1 MRELADAE
9 RIGRFMRAFGSAAP
23 VESVCYLVGGATA
36 VLLGWRRTTIDV
48 DIELEPE
55 HDELLRALPAIK
67 EELRVNVELASPRD
81 FLPLPAGW
89 RERSPSV
96 AREGRLTFRHFDLS
110 SQALAKIERG
120 HSQDLEDVAAM
131 LERGLV
137 EREAISS
144 FFEEIEP
151 QLYRFPAI
159 DPSDFRRRLAEALET

>member
-9 RIGRFMRAFGSAAP
+9 RIRRFMQALGAAAP
-23 VESVCYLVGGATA
+23 ADGVCYLIGGATA
-36 VLLGWRRTTIDV
+36 VLLGWRPTTIDV

-55 HDELLRALPAIK
+55 QDELLRALPAIK
-67 EELRVNVELASPRD
+67 EALRVNVELASPRQ

-96 AREGRLTFRHFDLS
+96 SRQGRLAFKHFDFY

-120 HSQDLEDVAAM
+120 HSQDVEDVVAM

-137 EREAISS
+137 ERGALRRY
-144 FFEEIEP
+144 FEEIEP

-159 DPSDFRRRLAEALET
+159 DPADFGRRVEDVSST